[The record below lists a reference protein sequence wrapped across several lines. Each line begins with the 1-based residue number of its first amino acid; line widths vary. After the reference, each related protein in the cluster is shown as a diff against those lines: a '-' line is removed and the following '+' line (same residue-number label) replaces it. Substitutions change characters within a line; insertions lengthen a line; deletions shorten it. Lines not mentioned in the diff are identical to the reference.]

1 MRRLLVLA
9 TLLCLICSLAFGA
22 SAATYAKSVSTYATV
37 SNDGTCQVTLT
48 ATLHLDQSVD
58 NLRFPLPGK
67 AGNITVNGS
76 RASSRVENGVRQ
88 VNLSRIVGKAMGDF
102 TLNFT
107 YNLPN
112 LIITNEAALLE
123 LQLPL
128 LAGFA
133 YPVQALEFSV
143 SLPGAVTAKPAFSSG
158 YHQANIEKDIYTT
171 TTGATITGT
180 SQVELKDHETLS
192 MSLLVSE
199 EMFPQKRITPPNF
212 QTVNILIGVFIAL
225 ALLYWI
231 LFLRNLPTWPV
242 SRPTSPDGYNAGE
255 LGSLLHL
262 QGGNLNMLVFS
273 WAQLGYL
280 LIQLDRNGKVTLHRQ
295 MDMGNERSA
304 YEGKC
309 FKLLFGKRDTVDAG
323 SLRYAELY
331 HHIAK
336 LKPNLSSLM
345 HPKSGNLTVFQW
357 LSALA
362 GMFYGISI
370 AIGLSTGALLQWLLV
385 IVLGA
390 LAFFSSMH
398 IQRWAVSLLAS
409 DRRPVWIALG
419 LCGLWLGLSAIA
431 GLLPVG
437 FGMALCQLIAGLL
450 AALGGRRTPYGRQVM
465 GETLG
470 LHRYLRSVP
479 SDQLRQIC
487 QANPEYYHQMAPYA
501 LALGADK
508 RFSKRFGKLLIP
520 QCPYIATG
528 TDSDLRATQWN
539 NLMRR
544 VLKGMNTRLPNDH
557 LERIIA
563 LIQRF
568 TR

>member
-1 MRRLLVLA
+1 MRRTLVLV
-9 TLLCLICSLAFGA
+9 TLLCLVCSLAFGA
-22 SAATYAKSVSTYATV
+22 SAATYAKSVSIYATV

-67 AGNITVNGS
+67 AGNITVNGA

-88 VNLSRIVGKAMGDF
+88 VNLSRIIGKAMGDF

-107 YNLPN
+107 YSLPN
-112 LIITNEAALLE
+112 LIVTNEAELLE

-180 SQVELKDHETLS
+180 SQVELKDHETLV

-199 EMFPQKRITPPNF
+199 EMFPQKRIAPPNF
-212 QTVNILIGVFIAL
+212 QTVNILMGVFAAL
-225 ALLYWI
+225 AVLYWI

-255 LGSLLHL
+255 LGSVLHL

-280 LIQLDRNGKVTLHRQ
+280 LIQLDRNGRVSLHRQ

-304 YEGKC
+304 FEGKC
-309 FKLLFGKRDTVDAG
+309 FRLLFGKRDTVDAG
-323 SLRYAELY
+323 SVRYAELY
-331 HHIAK
+331 HTIARM
-336 LKPNLSSLM
+336 KPNLSSFM
-345 HPKSGNLTVFQW
+345 HPKAGNLTVFQW
-357 LSALA
+357 LSAFV
-362 GMFYGISI
+362 GMFCGVSV

-390 LAFFSSMH
+390 LAFFSSLH
-398 IQRWAVSLLAS
+398 IQRWAVSLLAP

-419 LCGLWLGLSAIA
+419 LCGAWLGLSAIA

-437 FGMALCQLIAGLL
+437 FGMVLSQLFAGLL
-450 AALGGRRTPYGRQVM
+450 SALGGRRTPYGRQAM

-470 LHRYLRSVP
+470 LYRYLWSV
-479 SDQLRQIC
+479 SSEQLRQIC
-487 QANPEYYHQMAPYA
+487 QSNPEYYHQMAPYA
-501 LALGADK
+501 LALGVDK
-508 RFSKRFGKLLIP
+508 RFSKRFGKLLIS
-520 QCPYIATG
+520 QCPYISTG
-528 TDSDLRATQWN
+528 VEAELRATQWN
-539 NLMRR
+539 GMMRR
-544 VLKGMNTRLPNDH
+544 VLRGMNTRLPNGY
-557 LERIIA
+557 LERMIA
-563 LIQRF
+563 MIQRF
-568 TR
+568 IR